1 MHRFWDKVIKPLILA
16 VQPKVIVEIGSFT
29 GLNTFKLLDY
39 CRYTGARCVV
49 IDPSPLYDTELMQS
63 YYGDAVTLMRSLS
76 LEVLRHVG
84 AYDMILIDGDH
95 NWYTVYHELKQIEQT
110 AKEAGSPFPVTIL
123 HDTGW
128 PYARRDMYYAP
139 DTIPEA
145 YRQPCEKKGL
155 QPGNEGLLDQGGLN
169 HTVHNAIREHGPRNG
184 VLTAIEDFLREAQQ
198 PLSYYELSSN
208 NGLGVI
214 IPSSEDLMGILTYI
228 LDTSGQ

>member
-1 MHRFWDKVIKPLILA
+1 MHRFWEKVIKPLVLA
-16 VQPKVIVEIGSFT
+16 LQPRVIVEVGSFT

-39 CRYTGARCVV
+39 CRYTGAKCVV
-49 IDPSPLYDTELMQS
+49 IDPAPLYDTELMKS
-63 YYGDAVTLMRSLS
+63 YYGETLS
-76 LEVLRHVG
+76 LRRLLSIEALPQIG

-95 NWYTVYHELKQIEQT
+95 NWYTVYHELKLVERM
-110 AKEAGSPFPVTIL
+110 AREKGKPFPVTVL

-139 DTIPEA
+139 ETIPEA

-155 QPGNEGLLDQGGLN
+155 EPGFEGLLEQGGLN
-169 HTVHNAIREHGPRNG
+169 NMVHNAVREHGPRNG
-184 VLTAIEDFLREAQQ
+184 VLTAIEDFLQEAQQ

-214 IPSSEDLMGILTYI
+214 IPSSEPLRGILTYI